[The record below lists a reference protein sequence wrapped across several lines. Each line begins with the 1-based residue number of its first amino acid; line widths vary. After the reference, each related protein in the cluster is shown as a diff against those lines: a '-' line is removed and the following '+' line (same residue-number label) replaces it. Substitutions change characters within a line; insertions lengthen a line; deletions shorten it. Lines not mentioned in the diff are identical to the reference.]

1 MSWDFQ
7 HFFIKKL
14 PLGPKCIGE
23 KCLFSES
30 VRVVFVVERTDTQIL
45 NFVINIFSKTKK
57 YGSNFKIS

>member
-45 NFVINIFSKTKK
+45 NFVIEYLLKNKK
-57 YGSNFKIS
+57 VW